1 MKLLMASILII
12 IGIGVASFPFIKSQY
27 SKHQQ
32 EQLLTEWNMSNQVT
46 ARQSFT
52 SLSKVY
58 ASDTNKE
65 EATQTTPS
73 TGELIGTIEIPE
85 INLTLPI
92 LEGATIPNLKKGAG
106 RLEGTAFLG
115 EKGNAAIAAHRS
127 YTYGKDFNRL
137 DELENGDE
145 IIITTETTTY
155 TYIVDNTL
163 RVLPDDTSVLAS
175 NQDKSIITLITCD
188 PIKDPTHRLIVQAS
202 LQNP

>member
-1 MKLLMASILII
+1 MKLLMASLLIL

-27 SKHQQ
+27 SLHQQ
-32 EQLLTEWNMSNQVT
+32 EQLLTEWNQSNQET

-58 ASDTNKE
+58 ASEENKE
-65 EATQTTPS
+65 QTKTFPT
-73 TGELIGTIEIPE
+73 TGELIGTISISS
-85 INLTLPI
+85 IDLTLPI

-106 RLEGTAFLG
+106 RLEGTALLG

-137 DELENGDE
+137 DELEDGDE
-145 IIITTETTTY
+145 IIITTETSTY

-175 NQDKSIITLITCD
+175 NQDQSIITLITCD

-202 LQNP
+202 IKKTW